1 MYPTRVARFGVAITP
16 SGTMRLKAKEY
27 SKDLLPV
34 EEGCL
39 CSTCGHYSRAF
50 LHTAFKDNNALAAQ
64 LLTIHNIAHMMT
76 LMRTMRLVRFI
87 ESLSCAMIIIAY
99 CYNADIIYYSYHTNR
114 NTDSNSSNYNSD
126 MNHYNG
132 TNLDFYDNN
141 AYNTHRQVTY
151 SIK

>member
-1 MYPTRVARFGVAITP
+1 MIRSVTIYLFRGIFYISFERFDCVYPTRVARFGVAIVP

-64 LLTIHNIAHMMT
+64 LLTIHNISHMMT
-76 LMRTMRLVRFI
+76 LMRTMR
-87 ESLSCAMIIIAY
+87 
-99 CYNADIIYYSYHTNR
+99 
-114 NTDSNSSNYNSD
+114 
-126 MNHYNG
+126 
-132 TNLDFYDNN
+132 
-141 AYNTHRQVTY
+141 QV
-151 SIK
+151 